1 MQKKHFLIEITLLG
15 IIAIMSGVLLV
26 SYINDNTPE
35 DEDYNKAFAN
45 SYFLYSPPIP
55 AELTFCGEPVPI
67 DRYDVREAL
76 DRELLVNVYWQSN
89 IILYCKR
96 AYRYF
101 PVIEAILKEQGLP
114 EDFKYLA
121 LIESGLTNVVSPS
134 KAVGFWQI
142 MKTTGTSYGLE
153 INEEVDQRYS
163 VTASTVAACKYLKN
177 SYKQQGSWT
186 AAAAAY
192 NMGDGGYR
200 RSATAQQTANYWD
213 LLLNSETS
221 RYVYRILAA
230 KIILSD
236 LTNYGIHLRIKDLYQ
251 PIPTKQ
257 ILVDTAVNNW
267 VDFALAQCITYKQLR
282 TFNPWIQSNHL
293 TNKNHTTYTITL
305 PQTAY
310 NNYKKLIEELKN
322 KDDIIKK
329 L

>member
-1 MQKKHFLIEITLLG
+1 M
-15 IIAIMSGVLLV
+15 
-26 SYINDNTPE
+26 
-35 DEDYNKAFAN
+35 
-45 SYFLYSPPIP
+45 
-55 AELTFCGEPVPI
+55 
-67 DRYDVREAL
+67 
-76 DRELLVNVYWQSN
+76 NVYWQSN

-134 KAVGFWQI
+134 KAVGVWQI

-230 KIILSD
+230 KIILSAV
-236 LTNYGIHLRIKDLYQ
+236 
-251 PIPTKQ
+251 KQ
-257 ILVDTAVNNW
+257 IVNAF
-267 VDFALAQCITYKQLR
+267 VFSISLCI
-282 TFNPWIQSNHL
+282 NHL
-293 TNKNHTTYTITL
+293 FFKHFCIGRFFHGTNHTYC
-305 PQTAY
+305 
-310 NNYKKLIEELKN
+310 NR
-322 KDDIIKK
+322 
-329 L
+329 

>member
-1 MQKKHFLIEITLLG
+1 
-15 IIAIMSGVLLV
+15 
-26 SYINDNTPE
+26 
-35 DEDYNKAFAN
+35 
-45 SYFLYSPPIP
+45 
-55 AELTFCGEPVPI
+55 
-67 DRYDVREAL
+67 
-76 DRELLVNVYWQSN
+76 
-89 IILYCKR
+89 
-96 AYRYF
+96 
-101 PVIEAILKEQGLP
+101 
-114 EDFKYLA
+114 
-121 LIESGLTNVVSPS
+121 
-134 KAVGFWQI
+134 
-142 MKTTGTSYGLE
+142 
-153 INEEVDQRYS
+153 
-163 VTASTVAACKYLKN
+163 
-177 SYKQQGSWT
+177 
-186 AAAAAY
+186 
-192 NMGDGGYR
+192 MGDGGYR
-200 RSATAQQTANYWD
+200 RSATAQQTDNYWD

-267 VDFALAQCITYKQLR
+267 VDFALAQGITYKQLR

>member
-1 MQKKHFLIEITLLG
+1 MQKKHFLIEITLLC
-15 IIAIMSGVLLV
+15 IIAVMGGIFLV
-26 SYINDNTPE
+26 SYINENKPE
-35 DEDYNKAFAN
+35 DEDYNKAFTN
-45 SYFLYSPPIP
+45 SYFLYAPPIP
-55 AELTFCGEPVPI
+55 AELTFCGEPVPL

-101 PVIEAILKEQGLP
+101 PAIEAILKEQGIP

-121 LIESGLTNVVSPS
+121 LIESGLMNVVSPS

-142 MKTTGTSYGLE
+142 MKSTGISYGLE
-153 INEEVDQRYS
+153 INDEVDQRYS
-163 VTASTVAACKYLKN
+163 LSASTEAACKYLKN
-177 SYKQQGSWT
+177 SYRQQGSWT

-200 RSATAQQTANYWD
+200 RSAANQHTANYWD

-230 KIILSD
+230 KIILSNLPD
-236 LTNYGIHLRIKDLYQ
+236 YGIHLRIKDLYP
-251 PIPTKQ
+251 PIPSKQ
-257 ILVDTAVNNW
+257 IYIDTAVGNW
-267 VDFALAQCITYKQLR
+267 VDFALSQGITYKQLR
-282 TFNPWIQSNHL
+282 TFNPWIQSDHL
-293 TNKNHTTYTITL
+293 SNKNHTSYTITL
-305 PQTAY
+305 PLQEY
-310 NNYKKLIEELKN
+310 SDYHKLISELSN